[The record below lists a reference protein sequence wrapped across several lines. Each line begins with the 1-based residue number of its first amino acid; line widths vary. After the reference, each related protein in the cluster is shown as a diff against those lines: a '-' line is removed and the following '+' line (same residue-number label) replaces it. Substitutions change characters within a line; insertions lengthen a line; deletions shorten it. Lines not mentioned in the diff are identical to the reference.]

1 MNFNK
6 QVALTMKK
14 LILTSWVMMLALAL
28 TAQTDKKAESILNE
42 VSSTTKS
49 YKTIRI
55 EFTYKMENVSQ
66 KINDSYKGV
75 LVSKGNKYKLTV
87 SGQEVICDGKT
98 VWTFLKDVNE
108 VQINN
113 LSVSEESINPS
124 NLLSTYTKNFKS
136 KLVKETPQ
144 QQIIELTPIQKKNF
158 NKVKVTIDKAKKMI
172 NTLAIYDKNGS
183 VYSYIVNKMEVN
195 QNFYDSMFT
204 FRSADHPGV
213 EEIDMR

>member
-1 MNFNK
+1 
-6 QVALTMKK
+6 MKK
-14 LILTSWVMMLALAL
+14 IILTSWVMILALAL
-28 TAQTDKKAESILNE
+28 TAQTDKKAESILNG
-42 VSSTTKS
+42 VSATTKS

-87 SGQEVICDGKT
+87 SGQDVICDGKT
-98 VWTFLKDVNE
+98 VWTFLKDANE

-113 LSVSEESINPS
+113 LSDSEESINPT

-136 KLVKETPQ
+136 KLIKETPQ
-144 QQIIELTPIQKKNF
+144 QQIIELTPIEKKNF
-158 NKVKVTIDKAKKMI
+158 NKVKVTIDRAKKMI

-183 VYSYIVNKMEVN
+183 VYSYIVNKMDVN

-204 FRSADHPGV
+204 FKSADHPGV

>member
-1 MNFNK
+1 MSFNK
-6 QVALTMKK
+6 QLILIMKK
-14 LILTSWVMMLALAL
+14 IILTSWVMILALAL
-28 TAQTDKKAESILNE
+28 TAQTDKKAESILNG
-42 VSSTTKS
+42 VSATTKS

-87 SGQEVICDGKT
+87 SGQDVICDGKT
-98 VWTFLKDVNE
+98 VWTFLKDANE

-113 LSVSEESINPS
+113 LSDSEESINPT

-136 KLVKETPQ
+136 KLIKETPQ
-144 QQIIELTPIQKKNF
+144 QQIIELTPIEKKNF
-158 NKVKVTIDKAKKMI
+158 NKVKVTIDRAKKMI

-183 VYSYIVNKMEVN
+183 VYSYIVNKMDVN

-204 FRSADHPGV
+204 FKSADHPGV